1 MNLLIVATVASP
13 VDKTVGRSYE
23 TDSMVDAAA
32 LVIVSIVGASLW
44 RNQNH
49 SPTEFKIPALWVL
62 QHAVCYQNSFLE
74 LDGIEVGHTSLVDGP
89 VTCATHFPP
98 SVYRLQ

>member
-1 MNLLIVATVASP
+1 MVATVGSL

-32 LVIVSIVGASLW
+32 LVITSMMGASLW

-49 SPTEFKIPALWVL
+49 SPTKFTIPTLWVL

-74 LDGIEVGHTSLVDGP
+74 LYWIEVGHTSLVDGL

-98 SVYRLQ
+98 SIYRLQLNE